1 MKVSFHHR
9 RHESLPP
16 QPARSPRLLLVAIIL
31 GIGTTALAA
40 AGLSGRDA
48 PESDPAISA
57 AEQASRDVVD
67 ERVRAHL
74 RSLR

>member
-1 MKVSFHHR
+1 MTVSFHRR

-16 QPARSPRLLLVAIIL
+16 QPARSPRLLLIAIVL

-40 AGLSGRDA
+40 VGLAGEDEPLF
-48 PESDPAISA
+48 DPAVAA
-57 AEQASRDVVD
+57 AEQTTRDLVD
-67 ERVRAHL
+67 ERVRSHL

>member
-1 MKVSFHHR
+1 MKVSLHRR

-16 QPARSPRLLLVAIIL
+16 QPARAPKLLLIAIVL
-31 GIGTTALAA
+31 GLATTAVAA
-40 AGLSGRDA
+40 ARLAGRDEPA
-48 PESDPAISA
+48 FDPAVSA
-57 AEQASRDVVD
+57 AEQATRDVVD